1 MINYIIIPL
10 IFMLMGYHMIKILT
24 GGFFNPFSYF
34 KLSKDI
40 KSGIQSALNPYW
52 KIKNIG
58 SITFENTKRIRVF
71 VEFHSEWG
79 WTNDFVRFTKIN
91 GNWIGDYEMLKLTQG
106 IYDEAYQ
113 KETGIDLKLKKLED
127 DRDAKLREIGI

>member
-10 IFMLMGYHMIKILT
+10 IFLLMGYHMVKILT
-24 GGFFNPFSYF
+24 RGFFNPFSYF

-58 SITFENTKRIRVF
+58 SITFENTKKVRVF

-79 WTNDFVRFTKIN
+79 WTNDFVIFTKIN
-91 GNWIGDYEMLKLTQG
+91 DNWIGDYETIKFTQG
-106 IYDEAYQ
+106 HYDDAYQ
-113 KETGIDLKLKKLED
+113 RNTGIDLKLKKLED
-127 DRDAKLREIGI
+127 DRDEKLREIGI

>member
-10 IFMLMGYHMIKILT
+10 IFLLMGYHMVKILT
-24 GGFFNPFSYF
+24 RGFFNPFSYF

-58 SITFENTKRIRVF
+58 SITFENTKKIRVF

-79 WTNDFVRFTKIN
+79 WTNDFVIFTKIN
-91 GNWIGDYEMLKLTQG
+91 DNWIGDYETIKFTQG
-106 IYDEAYQ
+106 HYDDAYQ
-113 KETGIDLKLKKLED
+113 RNTGIDLKLKKLED
-127 DRDAKLREIGI
+127 DRDEKLREIGI

>member
-10 IFMLMGYHMIKILT
+10 IFLLMGYHMVKILT

-58 SITFENTKRIRVF
+58 SITFENTKKVRVF

-79 WTNDFVRFTKIN
+79 GTNDFVIFTKIN
-91 GNWIGDYEMLKLTQG
+91 DNWIGDYETIKFTQG
-106 IYDEAYQ
+106 HYDDAYQ
-113 KETGIDLKLKKLED
+113 RNTGIDLKLKKLED
-127 DRDAKLREIGI
+127 DRDEKLREIGI